1 MDRDI
6 HVSRGS
12 LEMVLESGPSWKCLS
27 RAPIA
32 WEKMDFPSL
41 SLSLVSGE

>member
-12 LEMVLESGPSWKCLS
+12 LEMVLSLAVF
-27 RAPIA
+27 APLPKKRKKVKSYN
-32 WEKMDFPSL
+32 E
-41 SLSLVSGE
+41 